1 MIRPY
6 SLLQNELSTLDFFGI
21 QEVEM
26 SKNLKKG
33 PLTRLPP
40 YLHNQLCCGSNI
52 TIN

>member
-26 SKNLKKG
+26 SKNKKAKDLK
-33 PLTRLPP
+33 P
-40 YLHNQLCCGSNI
+40 NSEIQNAI
-52 TIN
+52 EI